1 MTTADYCGLST
12 VGYIAVGTYYN
23 LVEHTV
29 PMWVHFAWACMLLL
43 PLVIL
48 PFSSWMYLKI
58 DWSIKK
64 MFDWFKGK
72 NKMPSNVVPFPTT
85 KTAESRTYDAPNPEP
100 NTKTFYSIGI
110 TDDARVSFKVGEH
123 TTLIL
128 NRNGLTNLINQL
140 QVFEKQLPEE

>member
-1 MTTADYCGLST
+1 MNKVSAITTADYCGLST

-29 PMWVHFAWACMLLL
+29 PMWAHFAWACMLLL

-48 PFSSWMYLKI
+48 PFGSWMYLKI

-72 NKMPSNVVPFPTT
+72 NKMPDNMVPYK
-85 KTAESRTYDAPNPEP
+85 KTPATEP
-100 NTKTFYSIGI
+100 RVPYTF
-110 TDDARVSFKVGEH
+110 
-123 TTLIL
+123 
-128 NRNGLTNLINQL
+128 GLTDNNCLTFTMGYTRLIMNKAGVEQL
-140 QVFEKQLPEE
+140 IEELEFYKSQLED